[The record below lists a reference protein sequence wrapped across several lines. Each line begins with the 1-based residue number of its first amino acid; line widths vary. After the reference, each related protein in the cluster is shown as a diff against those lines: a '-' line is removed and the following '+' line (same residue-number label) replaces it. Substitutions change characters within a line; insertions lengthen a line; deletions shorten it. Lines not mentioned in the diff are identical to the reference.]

1 MKVVSPST
9 MRHMDKIAIEKYEIP
24 GVILMEN
31 AGIKVA
37 WAVQNMWNARKNSA
51 SRKIA
56 LFCGKGNNG
65 GDGFVAARHLA
76 NMGFETIVFI
86 IADPNSITGDAS
98 INLEITKNMDIQIRV
113 IEELSDL
120 DEVKDMAKGAFV
132 LVDAIFGT
140 GLKGYVRGVAKSVIE
155 IINQLEIPVISVD
168 IPSGICGS
176 TGKILGT
183 AVKAYQTVTLAL
195 PKTGLL
201 LYPGAEYVGTL
212 ITADIGMPAKLVES
226 INAEAQLLDPKWVSQ
241 CFKPF
246 PSDSHKGTFGRVFII
261 AGSVGMTG
269 AAALS
274 ATAAVR
280 SGAGLVTIGI
290 PESLNDILEVKVTE
304 AMTLPLPETSG
315 RSIGQI
321 ALGKALNFASK
332 CDAVVL
338 GPGISA
344 NDDTT
349 EFVRRFIK
357 ECRVPMVIDA
367 DGLNA
372 MTEYTAIFK
381 EAKAPIII
389 TPHPGEMA
397 RLLSRSVSEVQADR
411 IAAVK
416 TAAEKFGCTAVL
428 KGARTLIA
436 TWEGKLMINPTGN
449 AGMATGGS
457 GDVLSGMIGAFLAR
471 GMKPHEAAA
480 AGVYLHGLAGDLSAK
495 QQGQICLAATDIIDF
510 LPIAINKMKVYRD
523 DNRSCGYSTYLG

>member
-9 MRHMDKIAIEKYEIP
+9 MRQMDQIAINDYKIP

-37 WAVQNMWNARKNSA
+37 QVVQKMWSAQNSV
-51 SRKIA
+51 SSKIA
-56 LFCGKGNNG
+56 FFCGKGNNG

-76 NMGFETIVFI
+76 NMGFETIVFL
-86 IADPNSITGDAS
+86 IANPHSIAGDAA
-98 INLEITKNMDIQIRV
+98 INLEIIRNMDIPIKV
-113 IEELSDL
+113 IEEIAVL
-120 DEVKDMAKGAFV
+120 DEVKDLAKGAFV

-140 GLKGYVRGVAKSVIE
+140 GLKGDVRGIAKAVIE
-155 IINQLEIPVISVD
+155 VINQLEIPVISVD

-183 AVKAYQTVTLAL
+183 AVKAHQTVTLAL

-212 ITADIGMPAKLVES
+212 ITADIGMPTKLMQS
-226 INAEAQLLDPKWVSQ
+226 INVGAQLLDARWVSK

-246 PSDSHKGTFGRVFII
+246 PSDAHKGTFGRVFII

-274 ATAAVR
+274 AAAAVR
-280 SGAGLVTIGI
+280 SGAGLVTIGL

-304 AMTLPLPETSG
+304 AMTLPLPETSS
-315 RSIGQI
+315 RSVGPS
-321 ALGKALNFASK
+321 ALGKALNFANQ
-332 CDAVVL
+332 CNAVVL
-338 GPGISA
+338 GPGLSTK
-344 NDDTT
+344 DETT
-349 EFVRRFIK
+349 EFVRRFIA
-357 ECRVPMVIDA
+357 ECSVPMVIDA

-372 MTEYTAIFK
+372 MAECPAIFK
-381 EAKAPIII
+381 EVKAPIII

-397 RLLSRSVSEVQADR
+397 RLLSTTVSKIRADR

-416 TAAEKFGCTAVL
+416 TAAEKFRCIAIL

-436 TWEGKLMINPTGN
+436 TCEGKLFINPTGN

-471 GMKPHEAAA
+471 GMKPYEAAA

-495 QQGQICLAATDIIDF
+495 QQGQICLAATDIIDY
-510 LPIAINKMKVYRD
+510 LPKAVNKMKVCND
-523 DNRSCGYSTYLG
+523 GNRPF